1 MGAKDDPKIRAKVLS
16 EEYDWEKDDALRIW
30 CFGPENTG
38 GNILADKTAG
48 VQYMNELRESMES
61 AW

>member
-1 MGAKDDPKIRAKVLS
+1 LS
-16 EEYDWEKDDALRIW
+16 DEFDWDKDDALRIW
-30 CFGPENTG
+30 CFGPENSG
-38 GNILADKTAG
+38 GNILSDKTAG